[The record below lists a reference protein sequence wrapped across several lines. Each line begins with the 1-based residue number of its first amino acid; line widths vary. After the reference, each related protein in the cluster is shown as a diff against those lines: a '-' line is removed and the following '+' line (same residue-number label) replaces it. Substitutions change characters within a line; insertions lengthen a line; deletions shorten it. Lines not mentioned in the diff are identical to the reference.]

1 MQYFKEFNKNIDFSA
16 LECGVIKNI
25 DNIQYVNDKVVK
37 NNRALENDEVYI
49 LDDEVV
55 GIKNRSLT
63 DIIGILYLD
72 SKVKYGII
80 KDKSLYL
87 FRPTNKAYSNFYVPY
102 KTILGKSNKVYAIIQ
117 FKEWKTTDKL
127 PIGTLR
133 ETLGNIGEKSVEIE
147 HLRNYFGIRNNTW
160 KLPNDKVK
168 TDALTIENLQSLK
181 EDYTVFSID
190 PLGSKDIDDAFH
202 FIETTVPI
210 PFIEVGIHIASPV
223 KFFED
228 YFEDVMCR
236 VSSVYT
242 DIENYNL
249 LPKIYSE
256 NYVSL
261 IESTNKY
268 SISLILKIVDN
279 KVDSYSIRESIV
291 RNIKNYTYDDFDNTE
306 FMEFSKKFF
315 HSNDICTHKLVE
327 NWMIL
332 ANQIIAKEL
341 IDRNVEN
348 QKIVLRTHQM
358 KVESNIEYENEY
370 ENEYKYKDDNDR
382 KLIDY
387 LNLKGESS
395 ALYKI
400 YDVNDTS
407 NQKHSKLGNQFYT
420 HFTSPIR
427 RAIDFYIHMLLLD
440 KEVSIQQE
448 QLDKINTFTKNARR
462 FDRHIKR
469 LSFLHSIN
477 KFDSN
482 IVTYAYI
489 IEINNYKL
497 KVYIPEYNL
506 EESIIIVPKKFKEI
520 AEINISDKKDKII
533 CKIDDLE
540 MEYSLYQKMNIKL
553 WVFQNEENI
562 YDKLK
567 IEIISLL

>member
-1 MQYFKEFNKNIDFSA
+1 MQYFKEFNKDLNFDL
-16 LECGVIKNI
+16 LECGIIKNI
-25 DNIQYVNDKVVK
+25 DNILYVNNKVIK
-37 NNRALENDEVYI
+37 NNRSLNNDEVYI
-49 LDDEVV
+49 VDDEVV
-55 GIKNRSLT
+55 GIKKRDIV

-87 FRPTNKAYSNFYVPY
+87 FKPTNKVYPNFYVPY
-102 KTILGKSNKVYAIIQ
+102 KTILGKTNKVYAIIQ
-117 FKEWKTTDKL
+117 FKEWKITDKL
-127 PIGTLR
+127 PIGTLKDI
-133 ETLGNIGEKSVEIE
+133 LGNIGEKSVEIE

-160 KLPNDKVK
+160 KLPNEKVK
-168 TDALTIENLQSLK
+168 NDAITIEHLQTLK

-202 FIETTVPI
+202 FIQNIDST
-210 PFIEVGIHIASPV
+210 PFTEVGIHIASPV

-228 YFEDVMCR
+228 YFEDIMSR
-236 VSSVYT
+236 VSTVYT

-268 SISLILKIVDN
+268 SISLILKVIDD
-279 KVDSYSIRESIV
+279 KVDSYYIRESIV
-291 RNIKNYTYDDFDNTE
+291 RNIKNYTYDNFDNID

-315 HSNDICTHKLVE
+315 NLNDICTHKLVE

-332 ANQIIAKEL
+332 ANKIIAKEL
-341 IDRNVEN
+341 IDKNMEN
-348 QKIVLRTHQM
+348 QNIVLRIHEK
-358 KVESNIEYENEY
+358 KVEEYYIENE
-370 ENEYKYKDDNDR
+370 NKDKNQDDK
-382 KLIDY
+382 KLVEY
-387 LNLKGESS
+387 LNLKRESS
-395 ALYKI
+395 AIYKI
-400 YDVNDTS
+400 YDINDTS
-407 NQKHSKLGNQFYT
+407 NQKHSKLGDEFYT

-427 RAIDFYIHMLLLD
+427 RAVDFYIHMLLLD
-440 KEVSIQQE
+440 KKVSIEQE
-448 QLDKINTFTKNARR
+448 QLDKINLFTKSARR
-462 FDRHIKR
+462 FDRHVKR
-469 LSFLHSIN
+469 LSFLHNIN
-477 KFDSN
+477 KFNDN

-489 IEINNYKL
+489 IEINEYKL

-520 AEINISDKKDKII
+520 AEINLSDKKDKFF
-533 CKIDDLE
+533 CKIDDLQF
-540 MEYSLYQKMNIKL
+540 EYSLYQKINIKL
-553 WVFQNEENI
+553 WVFQKEENI